1 VPVAEAGTEEAVGVV
16 VPSRGPASRLRRLLD
31 ALARQTVPI
40 EAIVVD
46 NDSPGGEVTSLCD
59 EYEFATAITLEANRG
74 FSAPVNLGVERCDS
88 RVVVLL
94 NDDCVCEPEFA
105 ERIAAPIDAEA
116 GVVMAAGV
124 MRDRD
129 DPGLIDSA
137 GMELDGTLLVYDYLN
152 GEPMGALAGAADP
165 IGPSAA
171 AAAFDRRSFLAV
183 GGFDERLFAYWE
195 DVDLVLR
202 LRAAGGRCVL
212 VRDALGTHEHSSTLG
227 SGSVQKNFLMGF
239 GRGYTLRKWSV
250 LSSPRRIAATLAR
263 EIVIVAGQVVIDRNA
278 AGLRGRVRG
287 WRAATPHAPFPA
299 EVAAGGGGAS
309 LGRNLARRLSRRR
322 RLRRRLS
329 S

>member
-1 VPVAEAGTEEAVGVV
+1 MSERVSVV

-31 ALARQTVPI
+31 SLAAQTIPV

-46 NDSPGGEVTSLCD
+46 NASPQGEVAALCD
-59 EYEFATAITLEANRG
+59 SYGFASAIPLGGNRG
-74 FSAPVNLGVERCDS
+74 FSAPVNLGVACAS
-88 RVVVLL
+88 APVAVLL
-94 NDDCVCEPEFA
+94 NDDCVVEPGFA
-105 ERIAAPIDAEA
+105 ERIAAPIDPDA
-116 GVVMAAGV
+116 GIVMVASV
-124 MRDRD
+124 MRDAI

-152 GEPMGALAGAADP
+152 GEPLSAAEHAADP

-171 AAAFDRRSFLAV
+171 AAAFDREAFLAV
-183 GGFDERLFAYWE
+183 GGFDEHLFAYWE

-212 VRDALGTHEHSSTLG
+212 ARDAIGTHEHSSTLG
-227 SGSVQKNFLMGF
+227 SGSVAKNYLMGY

-250 LSSPRRIAATLAR
+250 LASPRRLFATLTR
-263 EIVIVAGQVVIDRNA
+263 ELVLIAGQVAIDRNA

-287 WRAATPHAPFPA
+287 WRDAIPYAPFPA
-299 EVAAGGGGAS
+299 EIAARGGGAS
-309 LGRNLARRLSRRR
+309 LGRNLARRLARRR

-329 S
+329 A